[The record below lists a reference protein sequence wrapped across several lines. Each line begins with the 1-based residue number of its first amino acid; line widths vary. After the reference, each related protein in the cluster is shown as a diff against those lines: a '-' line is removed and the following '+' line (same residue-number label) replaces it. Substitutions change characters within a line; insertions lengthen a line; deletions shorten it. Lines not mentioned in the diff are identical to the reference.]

1 MILSGTREAV
11 LLSVQRIDIHGTIF
25 YDVTFH
31 HAGETQPIRARIGA
45 ESVYPNPQPGDQ
57 VLVSYVVGVVTN
69 IAPRPS

>member
-11 LLSVQRIDIHGTIF
+11 LLSVQRIDIHCTIF

-31 HAGETQPIRARIGA
+31 HSGETQPIRARIGA

-69 IAPRPS
+69 ITPRPS

>member
-25 YDVTFH
+25 YDITFH
-31 HAGETQPIRARIGA
+31 HTGETQPIRARIGA

-69 IAPRPS
+69 ITPRPS

>member
-31 HAGETQPIRARIGA
+31 HSGETQPIRARIGA

-69 IAPRPS
+69 ITPRPS

>member
-11 LLSVQRIDIHGTIF
+11 LLSVQRVDIHGTIF

-31 HAGETQPIRARIGA
+31 HTGETQPIRARIGA

-69 IAPRPS
+69 ITPRPS